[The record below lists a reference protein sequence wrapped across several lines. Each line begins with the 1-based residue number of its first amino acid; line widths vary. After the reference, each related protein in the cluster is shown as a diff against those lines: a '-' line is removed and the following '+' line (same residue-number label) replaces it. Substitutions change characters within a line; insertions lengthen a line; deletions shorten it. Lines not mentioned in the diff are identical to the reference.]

1 LDNDAK
7 TDWIAR
13 WLPFCPFILGLPGFP
28 ESSLE
33 AAMGLEAHKVSGV
46 KVLNIAE
53 ENGEAIEKMVNRAIA
68 EINEQKIQIL
78 EIQTTGDNL
87 ILILGEKKA

>member
-1 LDNDAK
+1 
-7 TDWIAR
+7 
-13 WLPFCPFILGLPGFP
+13 
-28 ESSLE
+28 
-33 AAMGLEAHKVSGV
+33 MGLESHKVSGV

-53 ENGEAIEKMVNRAIA
+53 ENGEAIEKMVNKAIA